1 MLNLDM
7 CLVDLV
13 KETLEFVETLLYQ
26 SLTPTIR
33 LLNLSQRATQF
44 TVCLSYKYD
53 LLPKNTV
60 IRDMICVIFK
70 VYIHFSVEK
79 RKDIFSLEEQI
90 H

>member
-1 MLNLDM
+1 M

-13 KETLEFVETLLYQ
+13 EETLEFVEALFDQLMTH
-26 SLTPTIR
+26 TVR

-44 TVCLSYKYD
+44 TVCLNYKYGRRF
-53 LLPKNTV
+53 KEKKTV

-70 VYIHFSVEK
+70 IYTHFLVEK

>member
-1 MLNLDM
+1 MGLIDLDE
-7 CLVDLV
+7 
-13 KETLEFVETLLYQ
+13 ETLEFMEALLYL

-33 LLNLSQRATQF
+33 SPNLSQRATQF
-44 TVCLSYKYD
+44 TARRF
-53 LLPKNTV
+53 KNAV

-90 H
+90 Y